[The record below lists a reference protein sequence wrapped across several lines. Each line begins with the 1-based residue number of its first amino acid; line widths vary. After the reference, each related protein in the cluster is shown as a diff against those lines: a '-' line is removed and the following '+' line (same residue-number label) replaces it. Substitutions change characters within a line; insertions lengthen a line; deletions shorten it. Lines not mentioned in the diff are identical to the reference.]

1 MVIIHL
7 QSASEHSNNILMM
20 RIGQH
25 EPIEAWGLE
34 PCGAYMVPTSSLGK
48 EQGVATRRTP
58 LGRGAAHSRSNVAEH
73 IPFGNGG
80 QFRPLKGQYYDRE
93 KFESS
98 AAAPSLEDVGEMD
111 FQVHCLNLSD
121 SGFLPP
127 ILRWR
132 LSATS
137 KKAL

>member
-1 MVIIHL
+1 
-7 QSASEHSNNILMM
+7 M
-20 RIGQH
+20 RIGEH
-25 EPIEAWGLE
+25 EPIEEWGLE
-34 PCGAYMVPTSSLGK
+34 PCGAFMVSTSSLGK

-58 LGRGAAHSRSNVAEH
+58 LGRGAAHSRTNVAEH

-80 QFRPLKGQYYDRE
+80 QFRPLKGQYYDRT

-98 AAAPSLEDVGEMD
+98 AAAHALEGNRKMD
-111 FQVHCLNLSD
+111 IQVHRLNLSD
-121 SGFLPP
+121 SGFLQP
-127 ILRWR
+127 ILRRR

>member
-1 MVIIHL
+1 
-7 QSASEHSNNILMM
+7 MM
-20 RIGQH
+20 RFGQH

-34 PCGAYMVPTSSLGK
+34 PCGANTVPTSYLGK

-80 QFRPLKGQYYDRE
+80 QFRPLKGEYYDRE

-98 AAAPSLEDVGEMD
+98 AAAPSLEGTGKVG
-111 FQVHCLNLSD
+111 FQVHCLNLPD
-121 SGFLPP
+121 SGFLRPVFW
-127 ILRWR
+127 WR

-137 KKAL
+137 KKALQV

>member
-1 MVIIHL
+1 MLYISDMI
-7 QSASEHSNNILMM
+7 
-20 RIGQH
+20 RISQN

-34 PCGAYMVPTSSLGK
+34 PCGTYMVPTSSLGK

-80 QFRPLKGQYYDRE
+80 QSRPPKGKNYELRTI
-93 KFESS
+93 ESS
-98 AAAPSLEDVGEMD
+98 AAAPSLEGTGEVG
-111 FQVHCLNLSD
+111 FQVHRLNLPD

-127 ILRWR
+127 VIGWR

-137 KKAL
+137 KKPL